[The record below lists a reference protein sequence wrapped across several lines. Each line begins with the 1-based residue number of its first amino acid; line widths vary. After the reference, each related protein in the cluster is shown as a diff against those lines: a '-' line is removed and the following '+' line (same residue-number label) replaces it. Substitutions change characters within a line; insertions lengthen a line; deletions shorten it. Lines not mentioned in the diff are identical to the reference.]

1 MACHSRHHV
10 LLLSLVLAVCT
21 LPSLVS
27 AGVSFKS
34 LGNAT
39 ISIQG
44 FKYNPETNTTS
55 QLVNQTIK
63 VKETILLRWSP
74 LPTAAAAAK
83 VPSFKTAHVKMC
95 YGPAST
101 VNRGWRKA
109 IDDISLDRQ
118 CHRKIIDV
126 PWTNGTSTATYELSE
141 DLPGAYY
148 RFRIY
153 ALNSTGQVVAYG
165 QTNTSSIFTVIP
177 ITGRST
183 GLDVAVGVL
192 SAVSG
197 LTLAGYFLREQS
209 QKKKM
214 VT

>member
-10 LLLSLVLAVCT
+10 LLLSFVLAVCT

-63 VKETILLRWSP
+63 VKETILLRWTP
-74 LPTAAAAAK
+74 LPTAAAML
-83 VPSFKTAHVKMC
+83 PSFTSAHVKMC

-109 IDDISLDRQ
+109 IDDIALDRQ

-126 PWTNGTSTATYELSE
+126 
-141 DLPGAYY
+141 
-148 RFRIY
+148 
-153 ALNSTGQVVAYG
+153 
-165 QTNTSSIFTVIP
+165 
-177 ITGRST
+177 
-183 GLDVAVGVL
+183 
-192 SAVSG
+192 VSG
-197 LTLAGYFLREQS
+197 LFSGFLSHLVFRCHCEVCVAGSSDKIIDAVRGLFMIVLWLPLVIHS
-209 QKKKM
+209 LLF
-214 VT
+214 V